1 METNG
6 IRFGPAGNCEAF
18 HAAGYKATEQV
29 FAFLAT
35 WGLHAYEYQCG
46 RGVRLSER
54 SAAAIRQQAEQYGV
68 RVSLHAPY
76 FISLA
81 SAEEEKR
88 ENSIRYILDSAR
100 AVTALGGDRIVVHP
114 GGLGGCSRPEATA
127 LAAETL
133 KKAQQALDEA
143 GLGEVHICPEVM
155 GKLNQLG
162 DLEEVLT
169 FCGVDERF
177 LPCVDF
183 GHLNSRTGG
192 SLDSREAYA
201 AVLDRIGAA
210 LGEERLRRFHIH
222 FSKIEYTTGGEKRH
236 LTFADDRF
244 GPEPAPL
251 MELLAERG
259 LAPTVICESAGTQTA
274 DAAAMQT
281 LFTRFSEEN
290 GVSQKKNL
298 EKT

>member
-1 METNG
+1 MENKP
-6 IRFGPAGNCEAF
+6 ICFGPAGNCDAF
-18 HAAGYKATEQV
+18 HAAGYKSTRQV
-29 FAFLAT
+29 FAFLSR
-35 WGLHAYEYQCG
+35 WGLGAYEYQCG
-46 RGVRLSER
+46 RGVRLSEE
-54 SAAAIRQQAEQYGV
+54 AAADIRKEAVQYGV

-114 GGLGGCSRPEATA
+114 GGLGGRSRQEATA
-127 LAAETL
+127 LACETL
-133 KKAQQALDEA
+133 QRAQQALDEA
-143 GLGEVHICPEVM
+143 GLSGVRICPEVM

-201 AVLDRIGAA
+201 AVLERIGDA
-210 LGEERLRRFHIH
+210 LGEERLRQFHIH
-222 FSKIEYTTGGEKRH
+222 FSKIEYTAGGEKRH
-236 LTFADDRF
+236 LTFADTQF
-244 GPEPAPL
+244 GPEPEPL
-251 MELLAERG
+251 MELLASRG
-259 LAPTVICESAGTQTA
+259 LTPTVICESSGTQTA
-274 DAAAMQT
+274 DAAAMQAI
-281 LFTRFSEEN
+281 FTRFFEKSDSSAE
-290 GVSQKKNL
+290 KK
-298 EKT
+298 